1 VSKCHKWPRHERDLT
16 RTFVG
21 GRFSKGHE
29 LLANECV
36 GFFALLISGH
46 GPLLGYM
53 YNIWSWPFYY
63 KILGFDI
70 CTTQH
75 SISTFLPHNILTF
88 LLHNIWFWPFYYS
101 TLGFDRFLH
110 NPWFWPLY
118 YTTFDFDLSVTQ
130 HSILTFLLNNIWF
143 WPFYYTTFDFELLTT
158 QLLVS
163 TVLLHQTRFWPV
175 AGTTVCEVHVLEVEC
190 TKNQNSVGTTT
201 TWYQRVYQETS
212 VWWDS
217 VPQNQILRYGVQKY
231 PTSKIES
238 KVT

>member
-1 VSKCHKWPRHERDLT
+1 MNMLASSHCWVVDTGHYLVTCTTFGLDLFT
-16 RTFVG
+16 TKLLVLTFV
-21 GRFSKGHE
+21 
-29 LLANECV
+29 
-36 GFFALLISGH
+36 
-46 GPLLGYM
+46 
-53 YNIWSWPFYY
+53 
-63 KILGFDI
+63 
-70 CTTQH
+70 
-75 SISTFLPHNILTF
+75 
-88 LLHNIWFWPFYYS
+88 LHNIRFRPFYH
-101 TLGFDRFLH
+101 TT
-110 NPWFWPLY
+110 FWSFY
-118 YTTFDFDLSVTQ
+118 YTTFDFDLFTTQ
-130 HSILTFLLNNIWF
+130 HWGLTVFYTTLGFDLCTTQHSILTFLTPHSILTFLLNNIWF
-143 WPFYYTTFDFELLTT
+143 WPFYYTTFDFDLLTT

-217 VPQNQILRYGVQKY
+217 VPQNQILRYGVRKY